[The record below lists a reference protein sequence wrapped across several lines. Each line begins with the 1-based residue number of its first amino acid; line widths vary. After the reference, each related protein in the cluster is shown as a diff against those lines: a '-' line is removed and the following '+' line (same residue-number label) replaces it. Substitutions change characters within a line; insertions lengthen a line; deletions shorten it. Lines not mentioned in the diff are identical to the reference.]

1 MDRRWQMKMNAETD
15 CESTARAGL
24 YELYARILLREIDL
38 NTLTLFHTADWMTC
52 FSALEIEIP
61 PVGEESVEALAVDYC
76 RVFIGPKDFCPPY
89 QSVWESGHLQSD
101 VIDSMNEYLEVV
113 SPVTSEGIK
122 DHAGLQFEMMAQILR
137 VEAVS
142 DKDLGQL
149 PRAFFHDHI
158 VWSDRMF
165 GLAASLAETDFYS
178 GLLDAAQ
185 AFLASE
191 KTTMQF
197 GQDG

>member
-1 MDRRWQMKMNAETD
+1 MNMNAETD
-15 CESTARAGL
+15 CEFTARAGL

-38 NTLTLFHTADWMTC
+38 KTLTLFHTEDWMKC

-61 PVGEESVEALAVDYC
+61 PVDEESVEALAVDYC

-113 SPVTSEGIK
+113 SPVTSENIK

-142 DKDLGQL
+142 NESLSQL

-158 VWSDRMF
+158 VWSERMF

-197 GQDG
+197 DQDG